1 MSDNAEAH
9 DVIAHWRRRAEQA
22 EARLREYEEA
32 LREACLHQGLPENAE
47 PARVAAHFR
56 RNREYREGWAGASA
70 GRET

>member
-32 LREACLHQGLPENAE
+32 LKLANGSSRRTDDPGGIWIRFPDEAWEVIKPTI
-47 PARVAAHFR
+47 
-56 RNREYREGWAGASA
+56 YRADG
-70 GRET
+70 